1 MLLVLNQAM
10 ERSGSLASAST
21 LGSILFVI
29 SFFQTWKFR
38 LIAEAKTVPVPAV
51 FFFGDSYGDTGNNDY
66 ISTTI
71 KANYPPYGRDF
82 IHHIPTGRI
91 SNGKLIP
98 DYIVEGLGVK
108 YLLPPYLDPKLQ
120 DSDLITGVSFDS
132 AGTGLDNITSKILEV
147 IPFWKEIDYFKE
159 YKTRLIGLVGHE
171 RANMILSEAIY
182 FIVIRTN
189 DFIVNYY
196 RFSFRSANFTV
207 SQYTDFLLQIYASHI
222 KELYSLNARKIG
234 LINVPPLGCLP
245 IERTSNN
252 GECVEEIN
260 RAASGF
266 NEGLIAMIEHLKP
279 VLPGLK
285 IVSLDYHAVI
295 LDFIQNPGKFGFQ
308 VTTKGCCFAIDTDT
322 GLCKKFTRF
331 TCADADKYVF
341 FDSVHLSQKAYEL
354 IANIFLRGEI
364 LRLL

>member
-1 MLLVLNQAM
+1 M
-10 ERSGSLASAST
+10 ERSGCLVSAST
-21 LGSILFVI
+21 LGTILLVILF
-29 SFFQTWKFR
+29 FPTWKFR
-38 LIAEAKTVPVPAV
+38 LIAEAKNVPVPAV
-51 FFFGDSYGDTGNNDY
+51 FFFGDSYADTGNNDY
-66 ISTTI
+66 ISTSI
-71 KANYPPYGRDF
+71 KGNFPPYGRDF

-108 YLLPPYLDPKLQ
+108 DLLPPYLDPKLQ

-132 AGTGLDNITSKILEV
+132 AGTGLDNITSTIQEV
-147 IPFWKEIDYFKE
+147 IPFWKEVDYFKE
-159 YKTRLIGLVGHE
+159 YKTRLIGLVGDK
-171 RANMILSEAIY
+171 RANIILREAIY
-182 FIVIRTN
+182 FIVIGAN
-189 DFIVNYY
+189 DFAVNYY
-196 RFSFRSANFTV
+196 KYPFRSAHFTV
-207 SQYTDFLLQIYASHI
+207 SQYTDFLLEIYASHI

-234 LINVPPLGCLP
+234 LINLPPLGCLP
-245 IERTSNN
+245 IERRN

-266 NEGLIAMIEHLKP
+266 NEGMNAMIEQLKP

-285 IVSLDYHAVI
+285 IVSLDYYAVI

-308 VTTKGCCFAIDTDT
+308 VTAKGCCFATDT
-322 GLCKKFTRF
+322 ETGFCKKFTPF

-341 FDSVHLSQKAYEL
+341 FDSVHLSQKAYQVS
-354 IANIFLRGEI
+354 ANIFLRGQI